1 MLDDRRRRSVPAA
14 ELVRNFAHWREVGSR
29 EPVMVTHH
37 GRETHVFM
45 GLDRFRTLA
54 EDDAA
59 DSPQDRT
66 LELAARIHQG
76 LILVGPDMSIGH
88 ANGVAMGLAR
98 RRDRQAE
105 GQLLWEAFPEIAGTL
120 TEAHI
125 RHSLASGEA
134 SAADIPS
141 PFRED
146 SWLHV
151 QTFPFAQGVALLMRD
166 ITADMQRHRLADV
179 RSAMLKAME
188 VHGEIAHVRVS
199 PRGFIEAVDGGFC
212 DLMGLPR
219 ERLMTAAIADLVEM
233 AARPAFRSQ
242 LESVLRGDGD
252 LRLAT
257 RLLTNDG
264 TVACVDA
271 AIARLHGTY
280 GTEGAIILMTPAR
293 VPRNMENHVRSG

>member
-1 MLDDRRRRSVPAA
+1 MPAA

-37 GRETHVFM
+37 GRETHIFM

-54 EDDAA
+54 EEDAA
-59 DSPQDRT
+59 APPQDRT
-66 LELAARIHQG
+66 FELAARIHQG
-76 LILVGPDMSIGH
+76 LVLVQPDLTIGY
-88 ANGVAMGLAR
+88 ANGVALGIAR
-98 RRDRQAE
+98 RWDRQAE
-105 GQLLWEAFPEIAGTL
+105 GQLLWDAFPEVAGTL

-141 PFRED
+141 PFREE

-151 QTFPFAQGVALLMRD
+151 QTFPFGQGVALLMRD

-179 RSAMLKAME
+179 RSAMLKAMD

-199 PRGFIEAVDGGFC
+199 ARGFIEAADGGFC
-212 DLMGLPR
+212 VMLGLPR
-219 ERLMTAAIADLVEM
+219 ERLIKAAVADLVEL
-233 AARPAFRSQ
+233 AARPAFRAQ
-242 LESVLRGDGD
+242 MEGVLRGDGD
-252 LRLAT
+252 VRLT
-257 RLLTNDG
+257 TQLLTNDG
-264 TVACVDA
+264 TVARVDA

-280 GTEGAIILMTPAR
+280 GTEGAIILMTPAKDGT
-293 VPRNMENHVRSG
+293 NM

>member
-54 EDDAA
+54 EDDGT
-59 DSPQDRT
+59 DPPKDRT
-66 LELAARIHQG
+66 LELAASIHQG
-76 LILVGPDMSIGH
+76 LILIGPDMTIGH
-88 ANGVAMGLAR
+88 ASGVAMGMAR
-98 RRDRQAE
+98 RLDRQVE
-105 GQLLWEAFPEIAGTL
+105 GQLLREAFPEISGTL

-141 PFRED
+141 PFREE

-179 RSAMLKAME
+179 RSAMMKAME
-188 VHGEIAHVRVS
+188 IHGGIAHVRVS
-199 PRGFIEAVDGGFC
+199 ARGFIEAADGDFC
-212 DLMGLPR
+212 AMLGLPR
-219 ERLMTAAIADLVEM
+219 ERLIKAAIADLVEL
-233 AARPAFRSQ
+233 AVRPAFRAQ
-242 LESVLRGDGD
+242 MESVLRGDGD
-252 LRLAT
+252 RQLIT
-257 RLLTNDG
+257 QLLTNDG
-264 TVACVDA
+264 TVARVDA
-271 AIARLHGTY
+271 AVARLHGTY
-280 GTEGAIILMTPAR
+280 GTEGAIILVTPAR
-293 VPRNMENHVRSG
+293 AHAHM